1 MKKKFQFFN
10 KFSSILGILIVFVSV
25 YPAYH
30 ISEFSRDILI
40 YIVPLINKILYFFPK
55 LLLGIEPGWFD
66 YISEAILIF
75 GVTGFIYGFIA
86 IFAPILIFDKWI
98 KKEIKWKPAIYFL
111 FFWLAIIE
119 YKSNVKILSQD
130 IGGHNIF
137 FTLWI
142 PVIFH
147 GIGLFGTL
155 FVAYKFIDKKSN

>member
-1 MKKKFQFFN
+1 
-10 KFSSILGILIVFVSV
+10 
-25 YPAYH
+25 
-30 ISEFSRDILI
+30 
-40 YIVPLINKILYFFPK
+40 
-55 LLLGIEPGWFD
+55 
-66 YISEAILIF
+66 LIF